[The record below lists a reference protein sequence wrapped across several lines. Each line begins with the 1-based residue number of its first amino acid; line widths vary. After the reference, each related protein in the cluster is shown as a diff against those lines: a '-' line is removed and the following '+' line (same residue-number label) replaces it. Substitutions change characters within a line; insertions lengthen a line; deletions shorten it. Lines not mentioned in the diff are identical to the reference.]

1 MKNKILVFSGDPNS
15 INSEIIY
22 KSWKKIKTNIKKKIY
37 FISNYNL
44 LKKQFNKLNYKI
56 KLQKVNNIGEK
67 SHLNDI
73 KILDVNLKFKQPFKV
88 NKKYASKFVRNSL
101 NLAHHLSLNNKVMG
115 LINCPINKNL
125 LGRKKIGVTEFLAE
139 KCKVKKN
146 SEVMF
151 LRNKK
156 ISVSPLT
163 THLDL
168 KDVSKKINTKIIV
181 IKIKTIDLWFKKK
194 FNKKPKIG
202 ILGLNPHNAEMR
214 KNSEEKRIIIP
225 AIAILKKLKIRV
237 KGPLVAD
244 TLFINDYQKFDVL
257 VGMYHDQ
264 IITPFKTIFK
274 FDAINITL
282 GLKYLRVSP
291 DHGTATNLIGKNKG
305 ICKSL
310 TECIEFVNKFGK

>member
-15 INSEIIY
+15 INSEIIF
-22 KSWKKIKTNIKKKIY
+22 KSWKKIKPNIKKKIY

-44 LKKQFNKLNYKI
+44 LKRQFSKLNYKI
-56 KLQKVNNIGEK
+56 KIQKVNNINEK
-67 SHLNDI
+67 PYLKDV
-73 KILDVNLKFKQPFKV
+73 KILDIKLKFKQPFKV
-88 NKKYASKFVRNSL
+88 SKKHASNFVRNSL
-101 NLAHHLSLNNKVMG
+101 NVAHNLSLGNKVMG

-125 LGRKKIGVTEFLAE
+125 LGGNKIGVTEFLAK

-151 LRNKK
+151 LRSKK
-156 ISVSPLT
+156 ISVSPIT

-168 KDVSKKINTKIIV
+168 KDVTRKINVKTIES
-181 IKIKTIDLWFKKK
+181 KIKTIDFWFKKK
-194 FNKKPKIG
+194 FKKKPKIG
-202 ILGLNPHNAEMR
+202 VLGLNPHNAELR

-225 AIAILKKLKIRV
+225 AITKLKKLKIKV
-237 KGPLVAD
+237 YGPLVGD
-244 TLFINDYQKFDVL
+244 TLFIQDYQKFDVL

-264 IITPFKTIFK
+264 VITPFKTIFK

-291 DHGTATNLIGKNKG
+291 DHGTATNLIGKNKSDSR
-305 ICKSL
+305 SL
-310 TECIEFVNKFGK
+310 LKCIEFVNKFGK

>member
-15 INSEIIY
+15 INSEIIF
-22 KSWKKIKTNIKKKIY
+22 KSWKKIKPNIKKKIY

-44 LKKQFNKLNYKI
+44 LKRQFSRLNYKI
-56 KLQKVNNIGEK
+56 KIQKVNNINEK
-67 SHLNDI
+67 PYLKDI
-73 KILDVNLKFKQPFKV
+73 KILDIKLKFKQPFKV
-88 NKKYASKFVRNSL
+88 SKKHASNFVRNSL
-101 NLAHHLSLNNKVMG
+101 NVAHNLSLGNKVMG

-125 LGRKKIGVTEFLAE
+125 LGGNKIGVTEFLAK

-156 ISVSPLT
+156 ISVSPIT

-168 KDVSKKINTKIIV
+168 KDVSRKINVKTIES
-181 IKIKTIDLWFKKK
+181 KIKTIDFWFKKK
-194 FNKKPKIG
+194 FKKKPKIG
-202 ILGLNPHNAEMR
+202 VLGLNPHNAELR

-225 AIAILKKLKIRV
+225 AVTKLKKLKIKV
-237 KGPLVAD
+237 YGPLVGD
-244 TLFINDYQKFDVL
+244 TLFIQDYQKFDVL

-264 IITPFKTIFK
+264 VITPFKTIFK

-291 DHGTATNLIGKNKG
+291 DHGTATNLIGKNKSDSR
-305 ICKSL
+305 SL
-310 TECIEFVNKFGK
+310 LKCIEFVNKFGK